1 MRCGW
6 LRSRAEAAN
15 SNPYTSMPVPAVRP
29 IDGNQIRLISAW
41 QAFILCR
48 RPALLEQ
55 ALLYRGRS
63 KRYGVFGCPTLGD
76 WLQCDFRPGKGMEI
90 HPAKWLVLAV
100 CLVSALAVMGRARA
114 DESLL
119 NVSYDVTRELYE
131 DINASFVASYAKS
144 TGKSLSIR
152 QSYGASTSQALS
164 VLYGRQAD
172 IVMMNH
178 PTDIDLLAQRGKL
191 LPENWRTRL
200 PNLSSPYSTTVV
212 FVVRKGNPKRIRDWD
227 DLARPGIQVII
238 VNPKTS
244 GNGRYTYLAAWG
256 YKLQRGGDD
265 AQAKKFVK
273 AIVADTPT
281 FDTGGRGATMTFTQH
296 GIGDVLVTF
305 ENEVASII
313 GGEGGENYEAVYPS
327 ISLLVEPPVALVDK
341 VVDER
346 NTRKQA
352 QAYLDYLW
360 SPEAQQIIANHNL
373 RPRDATILAMH
384 SAKFPGN

>member
-1 MRCGW
+1 M
-6 LRSRAEAAN
+6 A
-15 SNPYTSMPVPAVRP
+15 
-29 IDGNQIRLISAW
+29 
-41 QAFILCR
+41 
-48 RPALLEQ
+48 
-55 ALLYRGRS
+55 
-63 KRYGVFGCPTLGD
+63 
-76 WLQCDFRPGKGMEI
+76 I
-90 HPAKWLVLAV
+90 HRAKWLVLAV
-100 CLVSALAVMGRARA
+100 CLILALAATEGARA
-114 DESLL
+114 NESLL

-131 DINASFVASYAKS
+131 DINASFVASYTKS
-144 TGKSLSIR
+144 TGESISIR
-152 QSYGASTSQALS
+152 QSHGASTSQALS

-172 IVMMNH
+172 IVTMNH
-178 PTDIDLLAQRGKL
+178 PTDIDLLVQRGKL

-200 PNLSSPYSTTVV
+200 PNSSSPYSTTVV
-212 FVVRKGNPKRIRDWD
+212 FVVRKGNPKKIRDWD
-227 DLARPGIQVII
+227 DLARPGIQVIM
-238 VNPKTS
+238 VHPKTS

-273 AIVADTPT
+273 AIMADTPT

-313 GGEGGENYEAVYPS
+313 GGEGGENYEAIYPS

-346 NTRKQA
+346 NTREQA
-352 QAYLDYLW
+352 QAYLNYLW
-360 SPEAQQIIANHNL
+360 SPKAQQIIANHHF

-384 SAKFPGN
+384 SAKFPAIKTFTVKQVFGGWAKAEQTHFIDGGTLDEIVPQKRR